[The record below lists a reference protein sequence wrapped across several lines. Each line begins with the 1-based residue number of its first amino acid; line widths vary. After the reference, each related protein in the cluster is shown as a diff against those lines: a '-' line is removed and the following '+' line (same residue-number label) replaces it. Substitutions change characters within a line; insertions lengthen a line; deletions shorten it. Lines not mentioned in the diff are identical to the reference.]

1 MAIISSYPVV
11 TPQLADQVLGSNTV
25 DSVGQ
30 AVIGTPTVQYSLT
43 SVKAVVDQAFKQQLS
58 STSNE
63 SVVAGI
69 AASQAPAATNTI
81 HNIIFGLAS
90 GIASSPVKIDAAGLI
105 TFQSVGTY
113 YVQFEAYLQGTANDA
128 ILNMFRI
135 YKDSTTQYGETHIQK
150 YTVQASTDK
159 LKVVITEMVEIT
171 AGQTWQF
178 QLIRDSGGSNS
189 GTLAYQLNNN
199 AWTTTPNA
207 QVTISK
213 LI

>member
-1 MAIISSYPVV
+1 MAIISSYPLV
-11 TPQLADQVLGSNTV
+11 TPQLGDQVLGSNTV

-30 AVIGTPTVQYSLT
+30 AVIGNPTVQYSLT
-43 SVKAVVDQAFKQQLS
+43 SVKAVVDQAFKLQLT

-63 SVVAGI
+63 SAVVGI
-69 AASQAPAATNTI
+69 PASQGPVAQNTAYDI
-81 HNIIFGLAS
+81 VFGLAS
-90 GIASSPVKIDAAGLI
+90 GGALDSVKIDAAGLI

-113 YVQFEAYLQGTANDA
+113 YVQFEAYLQATAGDA

-178 QLIRDSGGSNS
+178 QMIRDSGGSNS

>member
-63 SVVAGI
+63 SAVAGI

-105 TFQSVGTY
+105 TFQQVGTY
-113 YVQFEAYLQGTANDA
+113 YIEFEAYLQATANNN
-128 ILNMFRI
+128 IFTLFRI
-135 YKDSTTQYGETHIQK
+135 WKDNNAQFGPTQVERHLI
-150 YTVQASTDK
+150 QASTDSQ
-159 LKVVITEMVEIT
+159 KVLITQMVEIT
-171 AGQTWQF
+171 AAQTWQF
-178 QLIRDSGGSNS
+178 QMLRDEGGANS
-189 GTLAYQLNNN
+189 GTLVQILNNN
-199 AWTTTPNA
+199 GWTTTPNA
-207 QVTISK
+207 QITISK